1 MGESSLKEKTGD
13 LHSSLDKEQD
23 RWLLTAV
30 RSRLTCVPGTC
41 DRQTLLTLP
50 AKNAL
55 LAVTLRFALRQRD
68 AF

>member
-13 LHSSLDKEQD
+13 LCSSLNEEQD
-23 RWLLTAV
+23 WWLLTAI

-41 DRQTLLTLP
+41 DRQTLLTLL

-55 LAVTLRFALRQRD
+55 LAGTLHFALRQRD